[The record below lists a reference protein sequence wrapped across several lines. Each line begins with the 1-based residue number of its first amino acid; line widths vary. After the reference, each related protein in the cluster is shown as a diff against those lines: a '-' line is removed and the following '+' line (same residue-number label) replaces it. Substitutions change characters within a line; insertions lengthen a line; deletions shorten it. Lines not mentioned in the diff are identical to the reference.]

1 MPLTPKR
8 DRAAREVDEQTAAAK
23 DSPWG
28 GLRSRF
34 LASLDPAEQVRIFDL
49 SARTSQTLHRWA
61 ARYPL
66 IRRVRVWPL
75 SLSVAAG
82 APFTSVEALISTARL
97 SLWVFTLDDLFD
109 EERVPQAELTK
120 RAERYRGL
128 AHREIPCLAG
138 DSLAT
143 ALCELRDDLAR
154 YPLFGLL
161 GSEWANALCGTID
174 GMMREYQ
181 WRLAYRKGTDD
192 RATLPSYA
200 EYVATGRY
208 SIGGPPHIWAALITS
223 DDPSTPA
230 HLDHLRAMEQLASTC
245 IRLAN
250 DLQSYQKEVDEG
262 KINALVILS
271 RELRAQGVPEA
282 EAYKQAEARV
292 HADIVAGLDQLTT
305 LREKSVTQTGRPEAA
320 IDNIA
325 RFVCDF
331 YTHHDY
337 HTFLA
342 QAA

>member
-8 DRAAREVDEQTAAAK
+8 DRAPRELDSRTSPAK

-34 LASLDPAEQVRIFDL
+34 LASLDAAEQVRIFDL

-82 APFTSVEALISTARL
+82 APFASVEALISTARL
-97 SLWVFTLDDLFD
+97 SLWVFTLDDIFD
-109 EERVPQAELTK
+109 EERVPQVELMK
-120 RAERYRGL
+120 RAERYRAL
-128 AHREIPCLAG
+128 AHGEIPCPNG

-143 ALCELRDDLAR
+143 ALCEIRDDLAR
-154 YPLFGLL
+154 YSLFGPL
-161 GSEWANALCGTID
+161 GSEWADSLCGTID
-174 GMMREYQ
+174 GMMREYH
-181 WRLAYRKGTDD
+181 WRLAYRKGADE
-192 RATLPSYA
+192 RATLPGYG

-223 DDPSTPA
+223 DDASTPA
-230 HLDHLRAMEQLASTC
+230 HLDHLRPMEELASTG

-250 DLQSYQKEVDEG
+250 DLQSYQKEIEEG

-271 RELRAQGVPEA
+271 RELRARGLDEKA
-282 EAYKQAEARV
+282 AYAQAEARV
-292 HADIVAGLDQLTT
+292 REDIAAGLDRLTR
-305 LREKSVTQTGRPEAA
+305 LRDAAVTRSGRPEAA

-342 QAA
+342 QTA